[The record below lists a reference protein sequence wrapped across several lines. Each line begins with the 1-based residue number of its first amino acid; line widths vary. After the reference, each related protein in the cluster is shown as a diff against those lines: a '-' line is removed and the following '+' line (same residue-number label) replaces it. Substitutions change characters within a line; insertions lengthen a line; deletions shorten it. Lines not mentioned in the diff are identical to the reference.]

1 MKRLGYLGPP
11 GTFTEMAAVNYLE
24 AKLDN
29 SSRLEAYIDIERL
42 IMAIA
47 DGEVPAGIVP
57 IENSLEGSVNITLD
71 YLAHKVNLKIQAEI
85 TLPIVH
91 NLIVKPGVKL
101 DEIEKVISHPQA
113 LAQCRDN
120 IKKYLGDT
128 EIVKVNSTAEAVNQ
142 LSSRNEAAIGS
153 RLAARRNNLEISK
166 AGFQDE
172 SRNWT
177 RFVLLSR
184 PGVNLEAGRARQA
197 LAASKTSIILA
208 PVKNRPGILH
218 ELLEEFAR
226 KNINLTKIESRPT
239 RKTLGDYLFFI
250 DFEGDSQDREIK
262 EILKN
267 LRLKSS
273 YFKVLGSYARLEFTS
288 EELAVEY
295 N

>member
-1 MKRLGYLGPP
+1 MIRLGYLGPP

-24 AKLDN
+24 AKRDN
-29 SSRLEAYIDIERL
+29 SYRLEAYIDIERL
-42 IMAIA
+42 IIAIA
-47 DGEVPAGIVP
+47 EGEVLAGIVP

-71 YLAHKVNLKIQAEI
+71 YLAHKVDLEIQAEI
-85 TLPIVH
+85 TLPIIH
-91 NLIVKPGVKL
+91 NLIVKPGVEL

-120 IKKYLGDT
+120 IKKYLGSV
-128 EIVKVNSTAEAVNQ
+128 EIIKVNSTAEAVNQ

-153 RLAARRNNLEISK
+153 KLAARRNNLEISK

-184 PGVNLEAGRARQA
+184 PGVNLEAGRSKQA

-208 PVKNRPGILH
+208 PVKNRPGILY

-239 RKTLGDYLFFI
+239 RKTLGDYLFFM

>member
-1 MKRLGYLGPP
+1 MQKIGYLGPP

-24 AKLDN
+24 DKRVKGA
-29 SSRLEAYIDIERL
+29 SLEAYMDIERL
-42 IMAIA
+42 IMAI
-47 DGEVPAGIVP
+47 GENEIPAGIVP

-71 YLAHKVNLKIQAEI
+71 YLAHKVNLEIQAEI
-85 TLPIVH
+85 TLPIIH
-91 NLIVKPGVKL
+91 NLIVKPGVEL
-101 DEIEKVISHPQA
+101 ADIEKVISHPQA

-120 IKKYLGDT
+120 IRKYLGDIET
-128 EIVKVNSTAEAVNQ
+128 VKVSSTAEAVNQ
-142 LSSRNEAAIGS
+142 LSSSNEAAIGS
-153 RLAARRNNLEISK
+153 RLAASRNKLEIIK
-166 AGFQDE
+166 EGFQDE

-184 PGVNLEAGRARQA
+184 PGVASGVRQLSA
-197 LAASKTSIILA
+197 DKKTSIILA
-208 PVKNRPGILH
+208 PIKNRPGILH

-250 DFEGDSQDREIK
+250 DFDGDREDRQIN

-273 YFKVLGSYARLEFTS
+273 YFKTLGSYDILEFSS

>member
-184 PGVNLEAGRARQA
+184 PGVNLEAGWARQA

-239 RKTLGDYLFFI
+239 RKTLGDYLFFM

>member
-1 MKRLGYLGPP
+1 MQKIGYLGPP

-24 AKLDN
+24 DKRVKGA
-29 SSRLEAYIDIERL
+29 SLEAYMDIERL
-42 IMAIA
+42 IMAI
-47 DGEVPAGIVP
+47 GENEIPAGIVP

-71 YLAHKVNLKIQAEI
+71 YLAHKVNLEIQAEI
-85 TLPIVH
+85 TLPIIH
-91 NLIVKPGVKL
+91 NLIVKPGVEL
-101 DEIEKVISHPQA
+101 ADIEKVISHPQA

-120 IKKYLGDT
+120 IRKYLGDIET
-128 EIVKVNSTAEAVNQ
+128 VKVSSTAEAVNQ
-142 LSSRNEAAIGS
+142 LSSSNEAAIGS
-153 RLAARRNNLEISK
+153 RLAASRNKLEIIK
-166 AGFQDE
+166 EGFQDE

-184 PGVNLEAGRARQA
+184 PGVASGVRQLSA
-197 LAASKTSIILA
+197 DKKTSIILA
-208 PVKNRPGILH
+208 PIKNRPGILH

-250 DFEGDSQDREIK
+250 DFNGDREDRQIN

-273 YFKVLGSYARLEFTS
+273 YFKTLGSYDILEFSS

>member
-153 RLAARRNNLEISK
+153 KLAARRNNLEISK

>member
-1 MKRLGYLGPP
+1 MQKIGYLGPP

-24 AKLDN
+24 DKRVKGD
-29 SSRLEAYIDIERL
+29 SLEAYMDIERL
-42 IMAIA
+42 IMAI
-47 DGEVPAGIVP
+47 GENEIPAGIVP

-71 YLAHKVNLKIQAEI
+71 YLAHKVDLEIQTEI
-85 TLPIVH
+85 TLPIIH
-91 NLIVKPGVKL
+91 NLIVKPGIKL

-120 IKKYLGDT
+120 IRNYLDKV

-142 LSSRNEAAIGS
+142 LSSSNEAAIGS
-153 RLAARRNNLEISK
+153 RLAASRNKLEIIK
-166 AGFQDE
+166 EGFQDE

-184 PGVNLEAGRARQA
+184 PGVASGVRQLSA
-197 LAASKTSIILA
+197 DKKTSIILA
-208 PVKNRPGILH
+208 PIKNRPGILH

-250 DFEGDSQDREIK
+250 DFDGDREDRQIN

-273 YFKVLGSYARLEFTS
+273 YFKTLGSYDILEFSS

>member
-1 MKRLGYLGPP
+1 MQKIGYLGPP

-24 AKLDN
+24 DKRVKGA
-29 SSRLEAYIDIERL
+29 SLEAYMDIERL
-42 IMAIA
+42 IMAI
-47 DGEVPAGIVP
+47 GENEIPAGIVP

-71 YLAHKVNLKIQAEI
+71 YLAHKVNLEIQAEI
-85 TLPIVH
+85 TLPIIH
-91 NLIVKPGVKL
+91 NLIVKPGVEL
-101 DEIEKVISHPQA
+101 ADIEKVISHPQA

-120 IKKYLGDT
+120 IRKYLGDIET
-128 EIVKVNSTAEAVNQ
+128 VKVSSTAEAVNQ
-142 LSSRNEAAIGS
+142 ISSKKAGAIGS
-153 RLAARRNNLEISK
+153 RLAASRNKLEIIK
-166 AGFQDE
+166 EGFQDE

-184 PGVNLEAGRARQA
+184 PGVASGVRQLSA
-197 LAASKTSIILA
+197 DKKTSIILA
-208 PVKNRPGILH
+208 PIKNRPGILH

-250 DFEGDSQDREIK
+250 DFDGDREDRQIN

-273 YFKVLGSYARLEFTS
+273 YFKTLGSYDILEFSS

>member
-239 RKTLGDYLFFI
+239 RKTLGDYLFFM

-273 YFKVLGSYARLEFTS
+273 YFKVLGSYARLEFTN

>member
-1 MKRLGYLGPP
+1 MQKIGYLGPP

-24 AKLDN
+24 DKRVKGA
-29 SSRLEAYIDIERL
+29 SLEAYMDIERL
-42 IMAIA
+42 IMAI
-47 DGEVPAGIVP
+47 GENEIPAGIVP

-71 YLAHKVNLKIQAEI
+71 YLAHKVDLEIQTEI
-85 TLPIVH
+85 TLPIIH
-91 NLIVKPGVKL
+91 NLIVKPGVEL
-101 DEIEKVISHPQA
+101 ADIEKVISHPQA

-120 IKKYLGDT
+120 IRKYLGDIET
-128 EIVKVNSTAEAVNQ
+128 VKVSSTAEAVNQ
-142 LSSRNEAAIGS
+142 ISSKKAGAIGS
-153 RLAARRNNLEISK
+153 RLAASRNKLEIIK
-166 AGFQDE
+166 EGFQDE

-184 PGVNLEAGRARQA
+184 PGVASGVRQLSA
-197 LAASKTSIILA
+197 DKKTSIILA
-208 PVKNRPGILH
+208 PIKNRPGILH

-250 DFEGDSQDREIK
+250 DFNGDREDRQIN

-273 YFKVLGSYARLEFTS
+273 YFKTLGSYDILEFSS

>member
-1 MKRLGYLGPP
+1 MKSLGYLGPP

-47 DGEVPAGIVP
+47 EGEVPAGIVP

-85 TLPIVH
+85 TLPIIH

-177 RFVLLSR
+177 KFVLLSR

-239 RKTLGDYLFFI
+239 RKTLGDYLFFM
-250 DFEGDSQDREIK
+250 DFEGDSKDREIK

-273 YFKVLGSYARLEFTS
+273 YFKVLGSYARLEFTN

>member
-1 MKRLGYLGPP
+1 MQKIGYLGPP

-24 AKLDN
+24 DKRVKGD
-29 SSRLEAYIDIERL
+29 SLEAYMDIERL
-42 IMAIA
+42 IMAI
-47 DGEVPAGIVP
+47 GENEIPAGIVP

-71 YLAHKVNLKIQAEI
+71 YLAHKVDLEIQTEI
-85 TLPIVH
+85 TLPIIH
-91 NLIVKPGVKL
+91 NLIVKPGVEL
-101 DEIEKVISHPQA
+101 ADIEKVISHPQA

-120 IKKYLGDT
+120 IRKYLGDIET
-128 EIVKVNSTAEAVNQ
+128 VKVSSTAEAVNQ
-142 LSSRNEAAIGS
+142 LSSSNEAAIGS
-153 RLAARRNNLEISK
+153 RLAASRNKLEIIK
-166 AGFQDE
+166 EGFQDE

-184 PGVNLEAGRARQA
+184 PGVASGVRQLSA
-197 LAASKTSIILA
+197 DKKTSIILA
-208 PVKNRPGILH
+208 PIKNRPGILH

-250 DFEGDSQDREIK
+250 DFDGDREDRQIN

-273 YFKVLGSYARLEFTS
+273 YFKTLGSYDILEFSS